1 MSNQHSLI
9 ALDWLMPVLQDV
21 FDKLTGLL
29 QQRDNVDL
37 PEVAVSLH
45 QVAGALTLAG
55 QKHLAK
61 LANVLEQATLAIV
74 NEELSPEYQP
84 EIGQSVALLYYE
96 LRQLQ
101 QIQRMHTAW
110 VIERTNFFNEL
121 LGEPPVEL
129 SQAEL
134 ADSTT
139 AMLTALPPASHQ
151 LTDEQ
156 RQNLQKMWRYYTLQL
171 LTANQNEPESL
182 SKMVEV
188 AKFLTNSTL
197 PDGYRHVWH
206 LVNLWASSQVLN
218 DEPTPHE
225 YHHLLE
231 SLDKLIIDDN
241 EPTLLTA
248 RVAVDVLLQ
257 LSQLAN
263 KSEPASALL
272 TPLHLQ
278 DNDKIENLFKK
289 SLSKIEKSIYQLHEP
304 EQVIPALQE
313 VKTLLSNR
321 GWLLYESYLEQI
333 IADLQMMVDEPSM
346 MDNLH
351 WQVERQLQDLYTQL
365 LETADTLES
374 KIGTTQF
381 ATTSLDSNT
390 QPQQAVLRQTR
401 INLENIKN
409 AFNDYTQS
417 HDSKKLAG
425 EQGRDVNEDF
435 MAMVQVF
442 AMLGLEQPKTLAE
455 QLRLIFAKIVKQP
468 IDILSWQ
475 ATNVLAQTIAQFELF
490 LDYLSHHNLNTEL
503 LEQVQTLIQQANEL
517 VSQLASNPLQQADAV
532 NHQTHSHKVFEP
544 NTPIYDDEGEKLA
557 TSKPEPVIAP
567 LAVTEQPLID
577 TQANNDT
584 PVATQIDDF
593 DSFLMDFSDEPMP
606 AQPAVEAVSAY
617 ALPETA
623 MTEHALAEKPAHTD
637 TFIDMDAFN
646 SISDNQPNDT
656 APVDDARMVTGNVLS
671 GISHDFVKDDFDE
684 IKFDNDDFDL
694 TPETNVAEP
703 IASPIANFVKSP
715 IENEEE
721 SEALQNARALLK
733 PDADDADEEI
743 REIFIEEAEE
753 VLENLDSELPTWK
766 ANPHDLATLKD
777 IRRGFHTLK
786 GSGRMVGAFQ
796 LGETAWAVENM
807 LNRVLD
813 GTLEATPEL
822 ADFII
827 DTRNKIPTL
836 VQDFANQ
843 REPSIDPALIILQA
857 NNLLK
862 NRPLLEGMP
871 TAKATT
877 PVAEPAI
884 EESLIEESLPE
895 QPVIEEASEITA
907 TKTAETPVEPLA
919 VSVDEVAKGVVHD
932 VVSEDFIIDDESNHA
947 NAEDFSADPA
957 EAYTIYE
964 EADEAELATDFQEKA
979 DKVDTLAD
987 EDTII
992 FDDEDDVI
1000 FDDDDIIFDYEDV
1013 RADKLLDDTSA
1024 DSEVDT
1030 PIVDNVVVE
1039 SPVIENPAE
1048 AKADTPIASNS
1059 SPTLPD
1065 VVQAELDSMVWAE
1078 DSESDPDIQ
1087 EIYIEEAQE
1096 VLETIAP
1103 QFDVWQK
1110 NPSDLATLKEI
1121 RRGFHTLKGSGRMVG
1136 ANQLG
1141 ELGWSI
1147 ENMLNRVLDATIEPT
1162 VGLVTLVGDVIKG
1175 FAPLIDIF
1183 AQNRTDYP
1191 DCIKVWAATA
1201 NAYSKKQGDSIDYPH
1216 FLQAQS
1222 EPSQANAHPVVAT
1235 VATQAPDVADVET
1248 SNPNNEPT
1256 TEAVTATT
1264 SAPYSET
1271 EEAEEELRFED
1282 DPDED
1287 GEDDNYV
1294 GQVNTRP
1301 TITPDTTVN
1310 ISDDNGMFADDDDSL
1325 DTLSQQ
1331 PDMLSDEDVIGHV
1344 FLEEST
1350 QILNKI
1356 SQFIHDH
1363 RHDEQ
1368 TFVPDEL
1375 VRAFH
1380 TLRGGAA
1387 LSELPRV
1394 YALSAALETS
1404 LDDLLRNET
1413 PLTQEQIGLLEGAKD
1428 DLVRY
1433 IGDYKTAQTIDEQPA
1448 DAEDIAQL
1456 TSQLLEASQLLEDGE
1471 KPTKALSV
1479 TELMNLGID
1488 DLVDGETQVRDEF
1501 ANAETVADYV
1511 QKMHAQAK
1519 ILLDAV
1525 SQSKFAGLANAF
1537 VQNYADL
1544 VKYPAFTQ
1552 DAEVVEAFEA
1562 LHTQLTTALD
1572 NIAAG
1577 MNIAW
1582 NEPVV
1587 LYVEKLLA
1595 GKKYQAELLAI
1606 EYESPHT
1613 DVELLD
1619 IFLQEA
1625 TELDQRIHQILTRW
1639 QSNLTTNTHMAET
1652 RDLRH
1657 ALHTLKGGARMVG
1670 LNSISDLSHAAENIY
1685 QAITE
1690 QKLASSAEIADIMQQ
1705 VQDTIS
1711 TQITLL
1717 TNENRSFFAK
1727 DLVEQLTAIVANHE
1741 IMQGMVLAVP
1751 VIVNDK
1757 RAENTDG
1764 DITPTQVKEDTQQPV
1779 VHDEAYA
1786 QEIINNFE
1794 QRRLDTWHG
1803 QEPDEDLLGVYLEE
1817 AKELVDSSSQHLQ
1830 EFRSNTSDIAA
1841 LQALQRELHTIKG
1854 GARMV
1859 GAEGLANL
1867 SHEMETIYEELGS
1880 RRKPATRMIG
1890 NLLAACHD
1898 WLASALYVLENKYNP
1913 QTPQSLIDALLQ
1925 FSKNPDSLKN
1935 IPQASLAQ
1943 QVEQIEIY
1951 QTSLLKAQ
1959 EDKTRDLSVMPPMS
1973 GNFETEQEQS
1983 GANAE
1988 MIRISSNLMERMIN
2002 LSGESA
2008 INRARIDMGVSSLT
2022 NTIEEMGVT
2031 VQRLADQLRRME
2043 TELEVQI
2050 LAQIADDRALDTD
2063 FDPLEMDQYSALN
2076 QLSKSLSESASDL
2089 LDIKT
2094 TMLDKTRDT
2103 ENLLLQLSR
2112 TQTELQEGLMNSRM
2126 VPFSRVT
2133 PRLQRIVR
2141 QTANELN
2148 KSVELRV
2155 LNDDS
2160 EVDRNILDRI
2170 TSPLEHMIRN
2180 AVDHG
2185 VERTQERIESGKSR
2199 TGLIT
2204 LELVREGGEIVI
2216 YLTDDGKGINVDA
2229 VRKKAIEQGL
2239 ISADDTSLSPV
2250 DIMQY
2255 IFNAGLSTS
2264 ASVTQ
2269 ISGRGVGMDVVQSE
2283 VKQLGGVVSVD
2294 SDTGK
2299 GSRFILRLP
2308 LTVAVSDALVVRAGD
2323 KQFAVPLVQIERV
2336 VRISAETIYAF
2347 HDSDATTIDID
2358 GQDYRLRYLNQI
2370 LYATNPLESVRHQT
2384 ASVPVIIIRNETGQ
2398 RMALQVDAIAGSR
2411 VEVVVK
2417 PLGRQLSHIAGIS
2430 SATIMGDGSV
2440 MLILDLIALM
2450 RNAVNAVKADKAKS
2464 VTNVAKPVVL
2474 IIDDS
2479 VTVRKVTSRLLER
2492 NGFEP
2497 QIAKDGV
2504 DALEVLQSLTPDIM
2518 LLDIEMPR
2526 MDGFEVANQV
2536 RHTERLKDVPII
2548 MITSRTGE
2556 KHRERAMSIGVNQYM
2571 GKPFQ
2576 EQDLLEN
2583 ITRLLNEKAVN

>member
-21 FDKLTGLL
+21 FDKLTALL

-37 PEVAVSLH
+37 PAVAEALH
-45 QVAGALTLAG
+45 QIAGALTLAQ

-61 LANVLEQATLAIV
+61 LASVLEQATNAMA
-74 NEELSPEYQP
+74 NEELSLQYQP
-84 EIGQSVALLYYE
+84 ELGQSVALLYYE
-96 LRQLQ
+96 LRQFQ
-101 QIQRMHTAW
+101 QIQRLHTPW
-110 VIERTNFFNEL
+110 IVERINFFHEL
-121 LGEPPVEL
+121 LGEDPLVL

-134 ADSTT
+134 ADNT
-139 AMLTALPPASHQ
+139 ATLLNALPPASHT
-151 LTDEQ
+151 LATEQ
-156 RQNLQKMWRYYTLQL
+156 KHNLQKMWRYYTLQL
-171 LTANQNEPESL
+171 LSANQNQPEAL
-182 SKMVEV
+182 TKMAEV
-188 AKFLTNSTL
+188 AKFLTQSQL
-197 PDGYRHVWH
+197 SDAYRHVWQ
-206 LVNLWASSQVLN
+206 LVGLWAGSQLLN
-218 DEPTPHE
+218 DEPTPHS

-231 SLDKLIIDDN
+231 SLDRLIIDDK

-278 DNDKIENLFKK
+278 DNDKIETLFKK
-289 SLSKIEKSIYQLHEP
+289 SLSKLEKAIYQLHEP
-304 EQVIPALQE
+304 AQVIPALEE
-313 VKTLLSNR
+313 VKTLLANR
-321 GWLLYESYLEQI
+321 GWLIYESYLAQI
-333 IADLQMMVDEPSM
+333 LSDLQLMVNNPSQM
-346 MDNLH
+346 ATLH
-351 WQVERQLQDLYTQL
+351 WQVERQLQDLYSQL

-381 ATTSLDSNT
+381 ATISQDRNA
-390 QPQQAVLRQTR
+390 QPQQTVLRQTR

-409 AFNDYTQS
+409 AFNHYTQS
-417 HDSKKLAG
+417 HDSRKLASEDG
-425 EQGRDVNEDF
+425 QSVNDDF
-435 MAMVQVF
+435 VAMVQVF
-442 AMLGLEQPKTLAE
+442 GMLGLEQPKTLAE
-455 QLRLIFAKIVKQP
+455 QLRLVFAKIVKQP

-475 ATNVLAQTIAQFELF
+475 ATDVLAQTIAQFELF
-490 LDYLSHHNLNTEL
+490 LDYLSHHNLNTDL
-503 LEQVQTLIQQANEL
+503 LEQIQHLIEQANDL
-517 VSQLASNPLQQADAV
+517 VNQLASHPLQQAEVQVA
-532 NHQTHSHKVFEP
+532 KVFKP

-557 TSKPEPVIAP
+557 TDKPTLASPILEVIKP
-567 LAVTEQPLID
+567 TEKKDDDID
-577 TQANNDT
+577 SFMMDFS
-584 PVATQIDDF
+584 DDF
-593 DSFLMDFSDEPMP
+593 DSETDSQANTNNATPVAENPISHDVANQSFDEVVFDDDGFDTQTDLGAETTAILASTDVISQPVVTNDVATSEPATSDN
-606 AQPAVEAVSAY
+606 VEAV
-617 ALPETA
+617 ET
-623 MTEHALAEKPAHTD
+623 
-637 TFIDMDAFN
+637 
-646 SISDNQPNDT
+646 S
-656 APVDDARMVTGNVLS
+656 
-671 GISHDFVKDDFDE
+671 
-684 IKFDNDDFDL
+684 
-694 TPETNVAEP
+694 TNEQ
-703 IASPIANFVKSP
+703 
-715 IENEEE
+715 E
-721 SEALQNARALLK
+721 SEALQTARALLK

-753 VLENLDSELPTWK
+753 VLENLDSQLPTWK

-796 LGETAWAVENM
+796 MGETAWAVENM

-813 GTLEATPEL
+813 GTLEVTPEL

-836 VQDFANQ
+836 LQDFANQ

-871 TAKATT
+871 TVKASVS
-877 PVAEPAI
+877 PVTESRAVTAPVEIEAETETI
-884 EESLIEESLPE
+884 SSN
-895 QPVIEEASEITA
+895 EITA
-907 TKTAETPVEPLA
+907 
-919 VSVDEVAKGVVHD
+919 
-932 VVSEDFIIDDESNHA
+932 
-947 NAEDFSADPA
+947 DPGQ
-957 EAYTIYE
+957 AYRIFE
-964 EADEAELATDFQEKA
+964 EADEAELANLVDKEADKA
-979 DKVDTLAD
+979 DMIGD
-987 EDTII
+987 
-992 FDDEDDVI
+992 DDVI
-1000 FDDDDIIFDYEDV
+1000 FDDDNIIFDDKAV
-1013 RADKLLDDTSA
+1013 QADTEINSPVAENPVKENLAEENLTV
-1024 DSEVDT
+1024 ETTVT
-1030 PIVDNVVVE
+1030 PI
-1039 SPVIENPAE
+1039 SAE
-1048 AKADTPIASNS
+1048 PSLTT
-1059 SPTLPD
+1059 SPTLPE
-1065 VVQAELDSMVWAE
+1065 VVQTELDTMTWAE
-1078 DSESDPDIQ
+1078 DGESDPDIQ

-1191 DCIKVWAATA
+1191 DYIKVWAATA

-1248 SNPNNEPT
+1248 SNPNNDPT
-1256 TEAVTATT
+1256 TEAVTETT

-1433 IGDYKTAQTIDEQPA
+1433 ISDYKTAQATHEQPDDGEA
-1448 DAEDIAQL
+1448 IAQL
-1456 TSQLLEASQLLEDGE
+1456 TTQLLGE
-1471 KPTKALSV
+1471 NSENTNKALTV
-1479 TELMNLGID
+1479 TQLMDLGLD
-1488 DLVDGETQVRDEF
+1488 DLVDGELQVRQAF
-1501 ANAETVADYV
+1501 ANPETVPDYV
-1511 QKMHAQAK
+1511 QKMHEQAVT
-1519 ILLDAV
+1519 LYQAV
-1525 SQSKFAGLANAF
+1525 SHTKFAGLANTL
-1537 VQNYADL
+1537 VQSYADL
-1544 VKYPAFTQ
+1544 ITYPAFCQ
-1552 DAEVVEAFEA
+1552 DEEVVEAFES
-1562 LHTQLTTALD
+1562 LHAQLTTAFD

-1595 GKKYQAELLAI
+1595 SKIYQAKLLAI
-1606 EYESPHT
+1606 EYETPHT
-1613 DVELLD
+1613 DIELLD

-1625 TELDQRIHQILTRW
+1625 SELDQRVHQMFTRW
-1639 QSNLTTNTHMAET
+1639 QSNLTGETAITETHALSH
-1652 RDLRH
+1652 D
-1657 ALHTLKGGARMVG
+1657 LHTLKGGARMVG
-1670 LNSISDLSHAAENIY
+1670 LNSIGDLSYSAEMVY

-1690 QKLASSAEIADIMQQ
+1690 QKLASSPEIADLMQQ
-1705 VQDTIS
+1705 VQDTI
-1711 TQITLL
+1711 TAQLNLL
-1717 TNENRSFFAK
+1717 KNDNCSFFATP
-1727 DLVEQLTAIVANHE
+1727 LAEQLKQIVVHHAIP
-1741 IMQGMVLAVP
+1741 QGMVLEVP

-1757 RAENTDG
+1757 RTDNA
-1764 DITPTQVKEDTQQPV
+1764 DTDTSISQTLEDTQQPIER
-1779 VHDEAYA
+1779 DEGYS

-1803 QEPDEDLLGVYLEE
+1803 QEPDEDLLAVYLEE

-1830 EFRSNTSDIAA
+1830 EFRSNTSDISA

-1925 FSKNPDSLKN
+1925 FSKNPDSLKS
-1935 IPQASLAQ
+1935 IPQASLAK

-1951 QTSLLKAQ
+1951 QTSLLQAQ
-1959 EDKTRDLSVMPPMS
+1959 EDKGRDISVMPPMS
-1973 GNFETEQEQS
+1973 GNFETEQDQS
-1983 GANAE
+1983 GSNAE
-1988 MIRISSNLMERMIN
+1988 MIRISSSLMERMIN

-2141 QTANELN
+2141 QTANELG

-2185 VERTQERIESGKSR
+2185 IERTQERIESGKSR

-2204 LELVREGGEIVI
+2204 LDLVREGGEIVI
-2216 YLTDDGKGINVDA
+2216 YLTDDGKGINVEA

-2250 DIMQY
+2250 EIMQY

-2347 HDSDATTIDID
+2347 HDSDATSIDID
-2358 GQDYRLRYLNQI
+2358 GQDHRLRYLNQI

-2450 RNAVNAVKADKAKS
+2450 RNAVNAVKTDKTKA

-2556 KHRERAMSIGVNQYM
+2556 KHRERAMSIGVNAYM

-2583 ITRLLNEKAVN
+2583 ITHLLNAKAVN